1 MTMTPS
7 TNLNAIVNRVLV
19 PYAPFNLDK
28 IHLFDDISG
37 TTANDFAL
45 WAAFIK
51 HHSNV
56 TGKEIS
62 FKNF

>member
-45 WAAFIK
+45 
-51 HHSNV
+51 
-56 TGKEIS
+56 
-62 FKNF
+62 